1 MTKRIFTAIL
11 LVTVAILLLSSA
23 AISVVLYKDFK
34 AQFFTELKSEAHTIA
49 LALEAGLPAQSYLP
63 SLERGK
69 ISDLRVT
76 WVAADGTVYY
86 DSEADEDT
94 MENHLLREEISEALQ
109 NGYGDSMRNSETIA
123 KKTIYYACRLT
134 DGTVLRVSGT
144 QDSVFGVLMQV
155 LKPTAAVLLAAVL
168 LALLLSYRVSKRV
181 VRPLNELNLDN
192 PQAAEAYDEL
202 SPLVE
207 KISAQNRQISA
218 QMEQLRRSQEEFAAV
233 TGHMSEGLLVLDRKM
248 QLLFCNAAA
257 RRLLHTDG
265 GEGLSLLAVNRSAPF
280 REAAEEAL
288 AGKHAQES
296 VALDGRIYQLMANPA
311 YDGETLTGAVLLL
324 LDVTEREDR
333 ERLRREFT
341 ANVSHELRTPLT
353 SISGFAELIR
363 EGVAKPED
371 VPRFADKICG
381 EAHRLL
387 ALIEDILKLSRLDEG
402 GSVEEKTP
410 QRLDVLAES
419 VVQQLAPLALEQGI
433 SLTADTAPCE
443 VPGVGRILEE
453 LIYNLCDNAVKYNR
467 PQGTVRVT
475 VAAEGQPTLTVA
487 DTGIGIPAAERERV
501 FERFYRV
508 DKSHSKAVGGTG
520 LGLSIVKHAAAFHGA
535 EISVQSELGKGTTI
549 TVRFP
554 TERPQEA
561 AHK

>member
-1 MTKRIFTAIL
+1 MTKRIFGAVM

-23 AISVVLYKDFK
+23 AVSVVLYRDFK

-49 LALEAGLPAQSYLP
+49 LALETGLPAQTYLP
-63 SLERGK
+63 SLKEGS

-76 WVAADGTVYY
+76 WVAADGAVLY
-86 DSEADEDT
+86 DSEADEST
-94 MENHLLREEISEALQ
+94 MENHREREEIAEALRS
-109 NGYGDSMRNSETIA
+109 GYGSSTRNSETIA

-144 QDSVFGVLMQV
+144 QASVFGVLLHV
-155 LKPTAAVLLAAVL
+155 LKPTAAVLAAAVL

-181 VRPLNELNLDN
+181 VKPLNELNLDD
-192 PQAAEAYDEL
+192 PQAVETYDEL

-207 KISAQNRQISA
+207 KISAQNRQIRA

-233 TGHMSEGLLVLDRKM
+233 TGHMSEGLLVIDAQLR
-248 QLLFCNAAA
+248 LLFCNSAAK
-257 RRLLHTDG
+257 RLLHIGQSDAQ
-265 GEGLSLLAVNRSAPF
+265 SLLAVNRSAPF
-280 REAAEEAL
+280 RETAESAL
-288 AGKHAQES
+288 QGRHAQEC
-296 VALDGRIYQLMANPA
+296 VTLDGRIYQLMANPA

-363 EGVAKPED
+363 EGLAKPED
-371 VPRFADKICG
+371 VPRFADKICS
-381 EAHRLL
+381 EARRLL

-410 QRLDVLAES
+410 QRLDALAEA
-419 VVQQLAPLALEQGI
+419 VVQQLAPLAQKRGI
-433 SLTADTAPCE
+433 SLTTDTAPCE
-443 VPGVGRILEE
+443 VLGVERMIEE

-467 PQGTVRVT
+467 PQGTVKVT
-475 VAAEGQPTLTVA
+475 VGTAEGCPTLTVA
-487 DTGIGIPAAERERV
+487 DTGIGIPAAEQARV

-508 DKSHSKAVGGTG
+508 DKSHSKAIGGTG
-520 LGLSIVKHAAAFHGA
+520 LGLSIVKHVAAFHGA
-535 EISVQSELGKGTTI
+535 DIAVKSKVGAGTTV

-554 TERPQEA
+554 TEHP
-561 AHK
+561 